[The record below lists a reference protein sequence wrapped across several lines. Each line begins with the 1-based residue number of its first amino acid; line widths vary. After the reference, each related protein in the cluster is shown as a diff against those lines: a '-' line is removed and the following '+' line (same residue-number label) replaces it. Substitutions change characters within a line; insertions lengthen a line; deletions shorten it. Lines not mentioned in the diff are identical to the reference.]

1 MRATVGAPE
10 AGPRRRNASGDGAPS
25 TPSPRP
31 TRGRRGGPRAV
42 TWYAPWLFL
51 LPISILFVV
60 FFLWPAVLAVQL
72 AFYDYSVI
80 RPPELV
86 GLDNF
91 RRMVGDER
99 FWRAALNSVLYMVG
113 MIPLNVV
120 IPLVLAVMVNQ
131 KIRAIGAFRAI
142 YYLPAITSM
151 VAVAIAWRYVY
162 NDAGIINWLFQA
174 FGITEQPIQ
183 FLLSTEWALPSILFI
198 EAWKQMGT
206 YMLIYLAGL
215 QAISS
220 DVYEAATIDGA
231 TTIQQFL
238 RITVP
243 LTIPYVAV
251 VLTLTMESASK
262 VFTSVFVLTGGG
274 PDDSTMS
281 LGYYIWSL
289 AFQRFEMGYASAI
302 ALVLWGVLILLAIM
316 NFRVSRSRYDV

>member
-1 MRATVGAPE
+1 MRTAVTPPE
-10 AGPRRRNASGDGAPS
+10 AGTRRRTPADGDPGPSAPPPRRRQQ
-25 TPSPRP
+25 R
-31 TRGRRGGPRAV
+31 GPRAV
-42 TWYAPWLFL
+42 SWYTPWLFL
-51 LPISILFVV
+51 LPIAILFVV
-60 FFLWPAVLAVQL
+60 FFLWPAVLAIQL

-80 RPPELV
+80 RPAELV

-91 RRMVGDER
+91 RRMLGDER
-99 FWRAALNSVLYMVG
+99 FWRATLNSLLYMVG
-113 MIPLNVV
+113 LIPLNVV

-162 NDAGIINWLFQA
+162 NDAGIVNWVLQA

-183 FLLSTEWALPSILFI
+183 FLLSTDWALPSILFI

-231 TTIQQFL
+231 NTVQKFL

-302 ALVLWGVLILLAIM
+302 ALVLWAVLIVLAM
-316 NFRVSRSRYDV
+316 LNFRVSRSRYDV